1 MRPSEVVRANAAA
14 GRARFG
20 GPAERTGRSDRVCP
34 MPTTPSRSLT
44 VAQHRIGQDHRPF
57 VVAEMS
63 GNHNGDL
70 GRALAIV
77 DMIAESGAQSV
88 KLQTY
93 RADTITIDADGP
105 AFRVSEGHELWGGKN
120 LYQLYEEAHT
130 PWEWHAPIFER
141 AREHGLVPFSSP
153 FDDTAVDLL
162 EDLDAPLYKIASLEI
177 GDIPLLRRV
186 ARTGKPVVL
195 STGAANISDVDLAVR
210 TIRAEGND
218 QIVVLGCTSSYPAPP
233 AESNLRTI
241 PVLRDTFDVVAGLS
255 DHTMGIGVA
264 VAAVALGA
272 AVVEKHVTLARSD
285 GGVDSD
291 FSLEPQELA
300 ALAAETER
308 AWLALGSVHVGPTAG
323 EAESRRLRRSLFVV
337 EDVRAGDE
345 VTSANVRSIRPAG
358 GLEPVHLD
366 TVLGRTFSTDVVRG
380 TPLTWDLV

>member
-1 MRPSEVVRANAAA
+1 MPIPQDR
-14 GRARFG
+14 
-20 GPAERTGRSDRVCP
+20 RTVSID
-34 MPTTPSRSLT
+34 
-44 VAQHRIGQDHRPF
+44 QHLVGEDHRPF

-130 PWEWHAPIFER
+130 PWEWHGPIFER

-162 EDLDAPLYKIASLEI
+162 EDLGAPVYKIASLEI
-177 GDIPLLRRV
+177 GDLPLLRRV
-186 ARTGKPVVL
+186 ARTGKPVIL
-195 STGAANISDVDLAVR
+195 STGAANITDVDLAVR

-218 QIVVLGCTSSYPAPP
+218 QIVVLGCTSSYPASP

-241 PVLRDTFDVVAGLS
+241 PVLRDTFDVVVGLS

-272 AVVEKHVTLARSD
+272 SVLEKHVTLARSD

-291 FSLEPQELA
+291 FSLEPAELA
-300 ALAAETER
+300 ALVAESER
-308 AWLALGSVHVGPTAG
+308 GWLALGSVNVGPTAG
-323 EAESRRLRRSLFVV
+323 ETESRRLRRSLFVV
-337 EDVRAGDE
+337 ADVRQGD
-345 VTSANVRSIRPAG
+345 VVSSANVRSIRPAG
-358 GLEPVHLD
+358 GLEPALLD
-366 TVLGRTFSTDVVRG
+366 TVTGRTFTQDVPRG
-380 TPLTWDLV
+380 TPLSWDVI

>member
-1 MRPSEVVRANAAA
+1 MPSK
-14 GRARFG
+14 
-20 GPAERTGRSDRVCP
+20 
-34 MPTTPSRSLT
+34 RSLT
-44 VAQHRIGQDHRPF
+44 IAQHTVGEDHRPF

-77 DMIAESGAQSV
+77 DMIAESGAQSI

-130 PWEWHAPIFER
+130 PWEWHGPIFER

-162 EDLDAPLYKIASLEI
+162 EDLDAPVYKIASLEI
-177 GDIPLLRRV
+177 ADIPLLRRV
-186 ARTGKPVVL
+186 ARTGKPVIL
-195 STGAANISDVDLAVR
+195 STGAADASDVDLAVR
-210 TIRAEGND
+210 TLRAEGND

-233 AESNLRTI
+233 AETNLRTL
-241 PVLRDTFDVVAGLS
+241 PVLRDTWDVVTGLS
-255 DHTMGIGVA
+255 DHTMGIGVS
-264 VAAVALGA
+264 VAAVAFGA
-272 AVVEKHVTLARSD
+272 SVLEKHVTLARSD

-291 FSLEPQELA
+291 FSLEPSELK
-300 ALAAETER
+300 ALVDESER
-308 AWLALGSVHVGPTAG
+308 AWLALGKVNVGPTTG
-323 EAESRRLRRSLFVV
+323 EAESRRLRRSLYVV
-337 EDVRAGDE
+337 ADVRAGE
-345 VTSANVRSIRPAG
+345 KVTAENVRSIRPSG

-366 TVLGRTFSTDVVRG
+366 TVLGRTFARDVERG
-380 TPLTWDLV
+380 TPLTWDVI